1 MKTTSSFLDLPQS
14 GIRRMYDLAKN
25 KKDTVSFVLGE
36 PDFVTPKHIIEAAKK
51 KLDEG
56 CTHYT
61 DNAGILPLRQEIS
74 RALKQYD
81 KVDYDPEG
89 EIVVTVGGM
98 MGMYMA
104 ILALV
109 NPGDEILIAD
119 PSYTNYVGE
128 IVMNR
133 AVAVPVPVYEKDN
146 FNFTYENLKSR
157 VTDKTKAIILNSPCN
172 PTGGVATRETM
183 ETVAKVA
190 LEYDLYV
197 IYDAVYKH
205 LIYNDTDYINIAVLD
220 GMRER
225 TIYVDSFSKTYAM
238 TGWRIGF
245 IAGPEWLVKASNKL
259 QGQYTS
265 GPCSVSQKAAE
276 AAYTGTQAPVEEM
289 RKAFERRRDLIVKL
303 AKEVPGFEVNVPE
316 GAFYLFPKCSYF
328 FGKSNGERKIENSDD
343 LAMYLL
349 EDAHVAC
356 VGGTSF
362 GAPECIRM
370 SYATSDENIVEAIS
384 RIKEALSKLV

>member
-1 MKTTSSFLDLPQS
+1 MKPTSSFLNLPQS

-133 AVAVPVPVYEKDN
+133 AVAVSVPVYEKDN

-245 IAGPEWLVKASNKL
+245 IAGPEWIVKACNKL

-303 AKEVPGFEVNVPE
+303 AKEIPGFEVNNPQ
-316 GAFYLFPKCSYF
+316 GAFYLFPKCDSF
-328 FGKSNGERKIENSDD
+328 FGKAAGDRQINNSDD

-349 EDAHVAC
+349 EVGHVAC

-370 SYATSDENIVEAIS
+370 SYATSDENIVEAMR
-384 RIKEALSKLV
+384 RIKEALAELK

>member
-61 DNAGILPLRQEIS
+61 DNAGILSLRQEIS

-172 PTGGVATRETM
+172 PTG
-183 ETVAKVA
+183 A
-190 LEYDLYV
+190 LQQG
-197 IYDAVYKH
+197 KP
-205 LIYNDTDYINIAVLD
+205 
-220 GMRER
+220 
-225 TIYVDSFSKTYAM
+225 
-238 TGWRIGF
+238 WR
-245 IAGPEWLVKASNKL
+245 PL
-259 QGQYTS
+259 Q
-265 GPCSVSQKAAE
+265 K
-276 AAYTGTQAPVEEM
+276 
-289 RKAFERRRDLIVKL
+289 
-303 AKEVPGFEVNVPE
+303 
-316 GAFYLFPKCSYF
+316 
-328 FGKSNGERKIENSDD
+328 
-343 LAMYLL
+343 
-349 EDAHVAC
+349 
-356 VGGTSF
+356 
-362 GAPECIRM
+362 
-370 SYATSDENIVEAIS
+370 
-384 RIKEALSKLV
+384 

>member
-238 TGWRIGF
+238 TGWRLGY
-245 IAGPEWLVKASNKL
+245 AVGPEPVIKVMTKIHQSCIMSAPTTSQYAAIAALHSCDDSIEMMRDEYNRRRRYVVKALNDMGL
-259 QGQYTS
+259 T
-265 GPCSVSQKAAE
+265 C
-276 AAYTGTQAPVEEM
+276 
-289 RKAFERRRDLIVKL
+289 FEPR
-303 AKEVPGFEVNVPE
+303 
-316 GAFYLFPKCSYF
+316 GAFYVFPCIRCSGLTSQEF
-328 FGKSNGERKIENSDD
+328 CE
-343 LAMYLL
+343 MLL
-349 EDAHVAC
+349 KEQEVAIIPGDA
-356 VGGTSF
+356 F
-362 GAPECIRM
+362 GASGEGYARI
-370 SYATSDENIVEAIS
+370 SYAYSVEHLETAMR
-384 RIKEALSKLV
+384 RIRTFLKDHGWLAE

>member
-119 PSYTNYVGE
+119 PSYTNYIGE

-238 TGWRIGF
+238 TGWRIGLIF
-245 IAGPEWLVKASNKL
+245 APAVLTAQLIKSHQYLVTAAATMAQFAAIEALSAGKDDAQPMK
-259 QGQYTS
+259 
-265 GPCSVSQKAAE
+265 
-276 AAYTGTQAPVEEM
+276 VEYL
-289 RKAFERRRDLIVKL
+289 KRRDYILEKMTEL
-303 AKEVPGFEVNVPE
+303 GFKIIKPD
-316 GAFYLFPKCSYF
+316 GAFYIFAKIPEGYTQDSFKFCQDF
-328 FGKSNGERKIENSDD
+328 AREKAIAIIPGVAFGKYGEGYVR
-343 LAMYLL
+343 L
-349 EDAHVAC
+349 
-356 VGGTSF
+356 
-362 GAPECIRM
+362 
-370 SYATSDENIVEAIS
+370 SYAASMDTIETAMARLKEFMEEHAEA
-384 RIKEALSKLV
+384 